1 MTHVCSGPCPD
12 RLRGVT
18 SLAETRAAQRAAL
31 EQVEADEADQARH
44 YATRMAHRAELARLW
59 ERERSG
65 FVEMEL
71 AGTALIGQVRAA
83 RELDDA
89 VRLRDVLLSTRQ
101 LLEDGVLFVPAAE
114 LLLRE
119 TRRCDERVQG
129 LVDARVAP
137 RLVGRNLTDARRL
150 VAATI
155 LTVEAE
161 IDPQLTTERLE
172 NARKNSRVWISPDA
186 DGMTAIGAV
195 LDCIVGRRWNLD
207 FEALVAA
214 QRTLDL
220 RDGLQRSL
228 DELRAHV
235 FATLPSLVLELCRA
249 ARTGELT
256 TLAEVAE
263 LDPQAALELQQL
275 ALTTADLPL
284 PEPDADVDTDTE
296 TGTGTGTETDT
307 EPLPEVRV
315 ETDPYDASLADADPW
330 AELPWPVPEPPEPPE
345 APEPPAD
352 PHRHRHWQL
361 PPDLQAAGA
370 AQDAAA
376 GTPDAGQWQEL
387 LLRCLRLPLPD
398 PKTITL
404 HIAMSTALDLDQTAG
419 QLDGYGPIPAQR
431 IRALTPVAG
440 LRNLYID
447 ADTGLPLWADR
458 HTTPPTP
465 LRDIPVAELERDRH
479 ERERLLDTLATADQ
493 VIVNHHAEPRHDPSR
508 QLAELIN
515 LRDQKCSGPGC
526 AMPAH
531 RCDLDH
537 ETRWPDGP
545 TAEWNLNAKSRR
557 CHQAKHHGWTVERH
571 ENGHTDWTSP
581 TGRTYTTP
589 SLWERPPRL
598 PDDLQLPPL
607 DDTDEKPDAESA

>member
-1 MTHVCSGPCPD
+1 
-12 RLRGVT
+12 

-129 LVDARVAP
+129 LVDARVAA

-195 LDCIVGRRWNLD
+195 LDCIVGRRWSLD

-275 ALTTADLPL
+275 ALATADLPL
-284 PEPDADVDTDTE
+284 PEPDAVVE
-296 TGTGTGTETDT
+296 TAQL
-307 EPLPEVRV
+307 PVPVPEVRV
-315 ETDPYDASLADADPW
+315 ETDPYDESLADADPW
-330 AELPWPVPEPPEPPE
+330 AELPWPAREPADPPEPPEPR
-345 APEPPAD
+345 EP
-352 PHRHRHWQL
+352 L
-361 PPDLQAAGA
+361 PPDGQA
-370 AQDAAA
+370 AQDAAS
-376 GTPDAGQWQEL
+376 GTSDGRQDAQPWQEL

-404 HIAMSTALDLDQTAG
+404 HIPMSTALDLDQTAG

-479 ERERLLDTLATADQ
+479 ERERLLDTLANADQ

-537 ETRWPDGP
+537 ETRWPEGP

-571 ENGHTDWTSP
+571 DNGHTDWTSP

-589 SLWERPPRL
+589 SPWEHPPAV
-598 PDDLQLPPL
+598 PDNTDE
-607 DDTDEKPDAESA
+607 DDTDDEPEDHAETA